1 MPDILERLRERVP
14 EDADLQ
20 LPPPCYEDM
29 GAEAIS
35 FDEEA
40 EVLVVRLPVRERY
53 QNPLRLMQG
62 GYIAAAIDNTL
73 GPLSFLVAPPS
84 VTTQMSTQYLR
95 PVPPSVDYIDV
106 EGRVA
111 ERAGRQLFLE
121 ATVRLPNGKTAAR
134 AQATCRIRG

>member
-1 MPDILERLRERVP
+1 MPNILERLRERVP
-14 EDADLQ
+14 ADADLQ
-20 LPPPCYEDM
+20 LPPPCYEEM
-29 GAEAIS
+29 EAEAVS
-35 FDEEA
+35 FDAGA
-40 EVLVVRLPVRERY
+40 EVLVVRLPVQQRY
-53 QNPLRLMQG
+53 QNPLGLMQG
-62 GYIAAAIDNTL
+62 GFIAAAIDNTL

-95 PVPPSVDYIDV
+95 PVPPSVDYIEV

-134 AQATCRIRG
+134 AQATCQIRR